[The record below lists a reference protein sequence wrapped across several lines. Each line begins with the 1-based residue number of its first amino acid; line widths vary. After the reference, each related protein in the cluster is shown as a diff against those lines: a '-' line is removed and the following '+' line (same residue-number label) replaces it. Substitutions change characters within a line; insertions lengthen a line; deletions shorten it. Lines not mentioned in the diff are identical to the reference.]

1 MQSTKKFIFSMLLVF
16 ASGVL
21 LTLFALSYALQRSVG
36 SADAAVKLFSALT
49 IINNSY
55 VDKVDSKKVIDGAI
69 NGAVKAVDDVHS
81 AYITGDMFNMFMAE
95 TKGVFGG
102 IGVVVGVKDGKI
114 TVVAPIEGSPGA
126 LAGIKSG
133 DKIIKIDGNDISSLS
148 LEEAVGKIRG
158 PKGSEVVLTLQ
169 NKDNQE
175 RDVRIIRDN
184 IKNKTVAGK
193 MLDADTGY
201 IRIAV
206 FNEHTADEFNETLKE
221 LDAKGMK
228 NIVLDLRDNPG
239 GLLDVCIKIAN
250 KLIPKGTVVSLEY
263 KDGKKET
270 FTSTLPETKYKLAV
284 LVNKGSASASEILA
298 GAIQDTKVGV
308 LVGSQTYGKGS
319 AQTLFKLGNDSL
331 IKVTTAKYFTPAGQ
345 SINGIGLK
353 PNYVVELKDEV
364 NDNQLQEALSLLNK

>member
-1 MQSTKKFIFSMLLVF
+1 MHSTKKFILSMLLVF
-16 ASGVL
+16 AAGVL
-21 LTLFALSYALQRSVG
+21 ITLFALSYAIQMAVG

-55 VDKVDSKKVIDGAI
+55 VDKTDNKKIIDGAI

-81 AYITGDMFNMFMAE
+81 AYITGNMFNMFMAE

-126 LAGIKSG
+126 MAGIKSG

-148 LEEAVGKIRG
+148 LEEAVSKIRG
-158 PKGSEVVLTLQ
+158 PKGSEVLLTLQ
-169 NKDNQE
+169 NQENQE
-175 RDVRIIRDN
+175 RDVRIVRDD

-206 FNEHTADEFNETLKE
+206 FNEHTYDEFKQTLAE
-221 LDAKGMK
+221 LDEKGMK

-239 GLLDVCIKIAN
+239 GLLDVCLKIAN
-250 KLIPKGTVVSLEY
+250 KLIPKGPVVSLEY
-263 KDGKKET
+263 KDGKKEI
-270 FTSTLPETKYKLAV
+270 FNSTLPEAKYKLVV

-319 AQTLFKLGNDSL
+319 AQTLFKLGNDSV

-353 PNYVVELKDEV
+353 PNYAVELTDGK
-364 NDNQLQEALSLLNK
+364 NDNQLQEALNLLNK